1 MLTINRTITHTIGAT
16 HSGLT
21 RFSQRRN
28 AKTPYDAGLIK
39 ACSATSLL
47 CLALASTAQEL
58 PLQTPS
64 SSISR
69 AQLASQLEVGDVV
82 FIRVGALPFKKVA
95 SATLSWTNHVGVV
108 IAQQSTEQE
117 AQIAESTFPF
127 SKTTSFSHF
136 VARSE
141 GGRVE
146 VSRLTSPLSAPQK
159 LAIQAAAQKR
169 LGIFYDTGFN
179 LHSKRQF
186 CSRYVREVIKDA
198 SDINLG
204 EPENFT
210 SLLSHNPELDL
221 SFWRLWYFGNI
232 PWQRITVSPASLLRS
247 PALRSQFDG
256 VVHS

>member
-1 MLTINRTITHTIGAT
+1 MHSANSSFTLRRKPKTL
-16 HSGLT
+16 HSGHQAY
-21 RFSQRRN
+21 RS
-28 AKTPYDAGLIK
+28 AGQLVGVIK
-39 ACSATSLL
+39 ACSAATAL
-47 CLALASTAQEL
+47 CITIASVAQEL
-58 PLQTPS
+58 PVQTPS

-69 AQLASQLEVGDVV
+69 SQLASQLEVGDVV
-82 FIRVGALPFKKVA
+82 FIRVAALPFKKVA

-146 VSRLTSPLSAPQK
+146 VSRLKTALNETQK

-186 CSRYVREVIKDA
+186 CSRYVREVIKEG

-256 VVHS
+256 MVHS